1 MDGPAFKTNQGDFMK
16 QKKTANLL
24 MVLII
29 LAIVIAG
36 ITAALALKEH
46 TTGGLGSAYKIQ
58 VLSGTPGEGKRTCTI
73 TIVCDTIL
81 DNLNRLNQEKAP
93 YVPTNGIVLPEAQVS
108 FHEGATVLDILKA
121 VCDAASIQL
130 EYSWSPAYNS
140 SYVEGIN
147 HLYEFDCGPESGWM
161 YQVNGVFPNYGCS
174 RYLSENGDNIVW
186 CYTSTGLGKDVG
198 NEWMGNENEG

>member
-1 MDGPAFKTNQGDFMK
+1 MK
-16 QKKTANLL
+16 KKTANLI

-29 LAIVIAG
+29 AAIVIAG
-36 ITAALALKEH
+36 VAVAFTLK
-46 TTGGLGSAYKIQ
+46 TDTGDGLGSQYKIQ
-58 VLSGTPGEGKRTCTI
+58 KIPDNALIEPGQEDNICTI

-93 YVPTNGIVLPEAQVS
+93 YVPTNGVILPETQVS
-108 FHEGATVLDILKA
+108 FNDGATVLDILKTA
-121 VCDAASIQL
+121 CDAADIQL

-174 RYLSENGDNIVW
+174 RYLPEDGDKIVW

>member
-1 MDGPAFKTNQGDFMK
+1 MDGPAFNTNQGDSMK

-29 LAIVIAG
+29 LAIAIAG
-36 ITAALALKEH
+36 VTAALALKEH

-58 VLSGTPGEGKRTCTI
+58 TLSGTPGEGDRTCTI

-81 DNLNRLNQEKAP
+81 DNLDRLNQEKAP
-93 YVPTNGIVLPEAQVS
+93 YVPTTGVILPETQVS
-108 FHEGATVLDILKA
+108 FNEGATVLDILKV

-161 YQVNGVFPNYGCS
+161 YKVDEWFPNYGCS
-174 RYLSENGDNIVW
+174 SYTLQNGQDIVW
-186 CYTSTGLGKDVG
+186 CYTCNGLGADVG
-198 NEWMGNENEG
+198 EIWMGDDNG